1 MELTSS
7 FSLIQITIFFSN
19 FFLCEILV
27 FMSMLLI
34 SNFQVIVIAAD
45 NLLAEVATGHDFLC
59 SVG

>member
-1 MELTSS
+1 
-7 FSLIQITIFFSN
+7 
-19 FFLCEILV
+19 
-27 FMSMLLI
+27 MSMLLI